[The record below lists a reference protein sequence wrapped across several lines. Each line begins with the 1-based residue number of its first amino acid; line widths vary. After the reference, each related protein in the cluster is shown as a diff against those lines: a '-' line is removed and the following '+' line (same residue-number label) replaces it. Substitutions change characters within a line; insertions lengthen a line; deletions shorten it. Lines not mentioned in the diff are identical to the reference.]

1 MGTKR
6 NREVKCEKNRKG
18 RTEER
23 EAMGPPTTVWPRH
36 TWNYWTC
43 LRLEPK
49 VEPKKETTDWYSFSS
64 FLLHRLQTS
73 ATNTKQGWCPR
84 RQKNSIASQTSVAWS
99 QHLFTSCTKTMM
111 YLTSLDLFNVCYMR
125 TLCCTC
131 TIYSYMIEEV
141 KNQPVNWQKWN
152 IETLI
157 SLANRSAL

>member
-1 MGTKR
+1 MITWERKEIER
-6 NREVKCEKNRKG
+6 RSVRKIEKEEPRKG
-18 RTEER
+18 RR
-23 EAMGPPTTVWPRH
+23 WAPPTTVWPRH
-36 TWNYWTC
+36 TWNYWPC

-49 VEPKKETTDWYSFSS
+49 VGPKKETTDWYVSYYTVCKPV
-64 FLLHRLQTS
+64 RQTP
-73 ATNTKQGWCPR
+73 NKDDVPDVK
-84 RQKNSIASQTSVAWS
+84 KNSIASQTSVAWS